1 MLEPKRDTHSSKDLG
16 SLTIPA
22 RLSEQFR
29 ILFTGTLDA
38 GKTTVAELLVNRPD
52 VHVVREVARDLLIS
66 NPAFESHPDLQVKII
81 DEQTKRELIAKRS
94 LKPFVILDRSYLD
107 VICYSRY
114 FGHSID
120 EAALI
125 KQLNYDKVLLFSPY
139 DIDVTSTLST
149 KMQNYRTSIHE
160 MFIRVLEELAIP
172 YEIVS
177 GDVQRRLSRIQDI
190 LISANIAK
198 VASST
203 AGDSP
208 KR

>member
-1 MLEPKRDTHSSKDLG
+1 MLEPKRDIHSSKDLG

-38 GKTTVAELLVNRPD
+38 GKTTIAELFVNRPD
-52 VHVVREVARDLLIS
+52 VHVVREVARDLLSS
-66 NPAFESHPDLQVKII
+66 NPALESHPDLQIKII
-81 DEQTKRELIAKRS
+81 DEQIKRELIAERS

-149 KMQNYRTSIHE
+149 EMQNYRTSIHE
-160 MFIRVLEELAIP
+160 MFIRVLEELAMP

-190 LISANIAK
+190 LISANIGK

-203 AGDSP
+203 TGDSP
-208 KR
+208 AS